1 MFMGAATAIRAT
13 AQEKAG
19 VTHSATF
26 VTDTQILTL
35 EVRFGNTFFK
45 TPNTFL
51 FSKSQPIDLNGIKI
65 VGMVNALIIDIT
77 IIKQEQQN
85 REQETENKKK
95 NQSQNKSKK
104 NNKSKNNRQKVK
116 GVRRTTRKEE
126 EQEQEQEQKSGKY
139 RKHNNN
145 NKNLNQKKKSIDY
158 DTAQ

>member
-51 FSKSQPIDLNGIKI
+51 FSKSQPIDLNGSKI

-104 NNKSKNNRQKVK
+104 NNKSKNNRQKGK
-116 GVRRTTRKEE
+116 RCKKNNKKRRRTRTRTRTKI
-126 EQEQEQEQKSGKY
+126 
-139 RKHNNN
+139 RKIPET
-145 NKNLNQKKKSIDY
+145 Q
-158 DTAQ
+158 